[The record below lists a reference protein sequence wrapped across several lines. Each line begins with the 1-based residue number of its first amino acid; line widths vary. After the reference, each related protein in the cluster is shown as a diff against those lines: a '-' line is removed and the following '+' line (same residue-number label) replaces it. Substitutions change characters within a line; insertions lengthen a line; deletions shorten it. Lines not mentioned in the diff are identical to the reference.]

1 MLSGKEVQ
9 KVPNIKSA
17 KKRVLIAKV
26 KNDRNKSAKT
36 QLKTVLKKARAEGA
50 PAEAVKNAVIA
61 LDKAAGKGFI
71 HKNKA
76 ARIKSRMAKK
86 ANA

>member
-1 MLSGKEVQ
+1 MQ

-17 KKRVLIAKV
+17 KKRVLVTKLR
-26 KNDRNKSAKT
+26 NERNKSAKT
-36 QLKTVLKKARAEGA
+36 ELKTVLKKARAEGA
-50 PAEAVKNAVIA
+50 TADAKKAAAIA

-76 ARIKSRMAKK
+76 ARVKSRLAKR
-86 ANA
+86 ADA